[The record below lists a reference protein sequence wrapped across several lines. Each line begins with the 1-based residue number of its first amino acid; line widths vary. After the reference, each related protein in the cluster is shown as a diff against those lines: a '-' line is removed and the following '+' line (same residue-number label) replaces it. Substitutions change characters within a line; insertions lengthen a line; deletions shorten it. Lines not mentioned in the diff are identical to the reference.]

1 MAPHLILLGG
11 FLGAGKT
18 TLALTSAQRLISRG
32 FYVGLITNDQGS
44 ELVDT
49 ALLRQAPLAV
59 AEVGGGCFCCRYPDL
74 LKALDEMVCQVSP
87 DVIFAEAVGSCTD
100 ILSTVIRPLL
110 AQRASTYHIAPL
122 TVAYDPLRNIER
134 FSGEVHYLFHQQ
146 LHEAEV
152 LVLTK
157 QDVPAAAKTR
167 ETFQVLAERYGV
179 DKIFPLSA
187 VTGEG
192 VDAWLDCVLTSTTGA
207 AKRLDVDYA
216 TYAAGEAALGWLNAV
231 GELTSNQK
239 FSPCN
244 WATHLLHMM
253 DDALSAHNAPIAHL
267 KIYFRTENDESYK
280 ASLIESGGSVRWDSK
295 STGQNASRLTFVFN
309 ARVQSSPV
317 LLENVVRHVFAE
329 LSPFPEF
336 AYKFTRFECF
346 HPSAPQPTHR
356 M

>member
-1 MAPHLILLGG
+1 MAPRLILLGG

-18 TLALTSAQRLISRG
+18 TLALTSAQRLITRG
-32 FYVGLITNDQGS
+32 FCVGLITNDQGS

-49 ALLRQAPLAV
+49 ALLKQTPIAV
-59 AEVGGGCFCCRYPDL
+59 VEIGGGCFCCRYPDL
-74 LKALDEMVCQVSP
+74 LKALDEMVRQVSP

-100 ILSTVIRPLL
+100 IVSTVIRPLL
-110 AQRASTYHIAPL
+110 AQRSSFYDIAPL
-122 TVAYDPLRNIER
+122 TIAYDPLRNIEH
-134 FSGEVHYLFHQQ
+134 FSDEVRYVFHQQ
-146 LHEAEV
+146 VKEAEAI
-152 LVLTK
+152 VLTK
-157 QDVPAAAKTR
+157 QDIPTAAERR
-167 ETFQVLAERYGV
+167 ETLRAVAERYGI
-179 DKIFPLSA
+179 DKVFPLSS

-192 VDAWLDCVLTSTTGA
+192 VNEWLDFMLTSTAGA
-207 AKRLDVDYA
+207 TKKIDVDYT

-231 GELTSNQK
+231 GELTSNQE

-244 WATHLLHMM
+244 WATHLLYMM
-253 DDALSAHNAPIAHL
+253 DNALSAHNAPIAHL

-280 ASLIESGGSVRWDSK
+280 ASLTESGGSVRWDLK

-317 LLENVVRHVFAE
+317 LLESVVRHVFAE

-336 AYKFTRFECF
+336 AYKFTRLECF